1 MDMNSKLTLSIT
13 KATETHL
20 IVSILIENDGCGDKA
35 MNIIPP
41 FNVTGTPD
49 ELDNGF
55 FEHIKKPLQKADGLI
70 SNMANFLKQLEI
82 AEANS
87 AMEKQ
92 KSDRERKDKEAKN
105 RKYNEA
111 MLKADTL
118 AKEGKYKDA
127 WTALP
132 KAKDYPEY
140 TEIIKTK
147 QESYERQFAPGFFSF
162 PEDDPINTVTQ
173 EQS

>member
-1 MDMNSKLTLSIT
+1 
-13 KATETHL
+13 HL

-70 SNMANFLKQLEI
+70 SNMTNFLKQLEI

-105 RKYNEA
+105 KKYSEA
-111 MLKADTL
+111 MHKADTL
-118 AKEGKYKDA
+118 IKENKYKEA

-132 KAKDYPEY
+132 KAKDYPQYAE
-140 TEIIKTK
+140 EIRKK
-147 QESYERQFAPGFFSF
+147 QELCERQFAPSFFSF
-162 PEDDPINTVTQ
+162 PEEVT
-173 EQS
+173 ETNVETE